1 MVLSYTK
8 DGPMKTSDPLIK
20 APTRCS
26 MLVQSGQMLG
36 AHENYDLK
44 MSVASA
50 NCPYTLIF
58 GVSHALRTSGH

>member
-1 MVLSYTK
+1 MVLCYTK

-26 MLVQSGQMLG
+26 MLVQSGQVLG

-50 NCPYTLIF
+50 NCPYSPYL
-58 GVSHALRTSGH
+58 GSPML